1 MIPHPDQRQ
10 PHPNHLQRPHW
21 GLPGQVRHHLR
32 GGLDPWGER
41 CKIVNFCWWE
51 TFDATSA
58 EQYQRLNL
66 FWPIYAGEKNTIHN
80 LIFSDNVCSQILS
93 VGPNFKYASNF
104 LWPFKLNTPSGGWRK
119 KVNHFVERV
128 SLPSCLSPNVLMA
141 NILGLPL
148 FRCKTVGIQTSQFGV
163 GCLISYACMVAY
175 FHFLSLSVL

>member
-1 MIPHPDQRQ
+1 MSNTYPLFGIPCISDEKLLMQ
-10 PHPNHLQRPHW
+10 PLLH
-21 GLPGQVRHHLR
+21 
-32 GGLDPWGER
+32 
-41 CKIVNFCWWE
+41 
-51 TFDATSA
+51 

-163 GCLISYACMVAY
+163 GCLISYAWLHIFPFSRYLFSSIQAEFQHIFKTWWCFRIHRV
-175 FHFLSLSVL
+175 LS